1 MLLTPVRVGIVGA
14 TGSVGKAFCDV
25 CALYPDRFKVVA
37 MASGRNVSGLVSLA
51 KKFGCEAICSFSGDP
66 SVVSFEGRVY
76 GGSLGLMEMIQREN
90 VQHWAFLAS
99 GTQCV
104 PHFDLAVSM
113 GIDVS
118 IANKESIV
126 VAGPWILG
134 KARPGQVRPVD
145 SEHSAIWQC
154 IMGEPSEVE
163 RVILTASGGP
173 FRDVPLDRLKHVTPS
188 EALAHPVWSMGAK
201 ITVDSA
207 TMANKGI
214 ECIEAMR
221 LFDIPMDRVDA
232 LIHPRSQVHGMVMF
246 KDGTYKMVLSRADMR
261 LPAAMALSYPER
273 LPLADHLAPVAI
285 SDWDLCFREVEK
297 DRFQAFFLA
306 KEAGKKDGPYPA
318 LYVGADEVAVESFLT
333 GRIAFDQIPRVLED
347 VMSSYSGPAPGSVDE
362 ALALVEHGREMALKV
377 CESLGRL

>member
-1 MLLTPVRVGIVGA
+1 MTPIRVGIVGA
-14 TGSVGKAFCDV
+14 TGSVGRAFCDV

-37 MASGRNVSGLVSLA
+37 VASGRNVSSLVSLA
-51 KKFGCEAICSFSGDP
+51 RRFGCEAICSVGGDP
-66 SVVSFEGRVY
+66 SRVSFEGRVY
-76 GGSLGLMEMIQREN
+76 RGSHGLMEMIQRED

-104 PHFDLAVSM
+104 HHFDLAVSM
-113 GIDVS
+113 GFDVS

-126 VAGPWILG
+126 VAGPWILS
-134 KARPGQVRPVD
+134 KSRPGQVRPVD

-154 IMGEPSEVE
+154 IMGEPSAVE
-163 RVILTASGGP
+163 KMILTASGGP

-221 LFDIPMDRVDA
+221 LFNIPMDRVDA

-246 KDGTYKMVLSRADMR
+246 SDGTYKMVLSRADMR
-261 LPAAMALSYPER
+261 LPAAMALSYPDR
-273 LPLADHLAPVAI
+273 LPLGEHLAPPAVY
-285 SDWDLCFREVEK
+285 DWDLCFREVEK
-297 DRFQAFFLA
+297 ERFPAFFLA

-333 GRIAFDQIPRVLED
+333 GRIAFDHIPRVLD
-347 VMSSYSGPAPGSVDE
+347 VVMSSYSGPAPASMDE
-362 ALALVEHGREMALKV
+362 ALNLVECGRKMALEV
-377 CESLGRL
+377 CESLGRR